1 MPPTTRWLNAEPR
14 FGKAAKV
21 TTQKKTCAMNM
32 LGYMGQKQVAPRGGR
47 MAEVDA
53 DERPHVEATPWPRQ
67 VW

>member
-1 MPPTTRWLNAEPR
+1 MPPTTHWLNAEPR

-21 TTQKKTCAMNM
+21 TTQKTCAMNM

-47 MAEVDA
+47 MAEVAA
-53 DERPHVEATPWPRQ
+53 DERLHVEARQ